1 MIQLLVTYTPL
12 GEDKTMDS
20 GTKDSVA
27 NLTSAAGM
35 GLTFMDIQSTISIL
49 VLITALI
56 LNVGRIY
63 EWYKKRSK

>member
-1 MIQLLVTYTPL
+1 
-12 GEDKTMDS
+12 MDS
-20 GTKDSVA
+20 STKDSVA

-35 GLTFMDIQSTISIL
+35 GLTFMEIQSMISIL

-63 EWYKKRSK
+63 EWYKKRNK

>member
-1 MIQLLVTYTPL
+1 
-12 GEDKTMDS
+12 MDS
-20 GTKDSVA
+20 PTKDSLA
-27 NLTSAAGM
+27 NVVSATGM
-35 GLTFMDIQSTISIL
+35 GLTFMEIQSMISIL